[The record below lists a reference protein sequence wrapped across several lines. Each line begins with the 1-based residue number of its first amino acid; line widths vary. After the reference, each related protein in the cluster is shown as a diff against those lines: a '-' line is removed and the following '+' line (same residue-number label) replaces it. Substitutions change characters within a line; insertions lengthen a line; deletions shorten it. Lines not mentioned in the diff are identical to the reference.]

1 MIAFTAPSVLD
12 SLQATTAGAQW
23 FLASYSLTFGLGLV
37 PAGRLGDAFGRR
49 RLFVGGLLIFIAG
62 AIASALAPGI
72 WLLVAGRLL
81 QGIGAGVIS
90 AQVLGIIQDAFHGGA
105 RIRALGAYSAAGAL
119 AAITGPLAGG
129 MLLWAFP
136 VDVGWRL
143 LLLSPV
149 PFAIVAAWMGVRSLP
164 RDETALRTRGLDLPG
179 IVLLGAIVVIVTLP
193 VIDPGLPTPAI
204 IALVTTASAL
214 VVVLIVWERGYT
226 RRGRLPLF
234 APALMRSPGFI
245 AGNVVALL
253 WFGSLIAFSTVMTV
267 YFLQSLGVPAFLLAA
282 AFVPGS
288 AARFFASRAVS
299 RLFDRFG
306 SRLVPLGLAV
316 EAAGLLLVIA
326 ATWLHDG
333 WMLFAA
339 AATIQI
345 VLGFSGGIIE
355 PPLRAITL
363 GFAPHGMHGVAASFL
378 QLTQRL
384 SATFFV
390 ALATGVLLSFGGAIS
405 AESLRVAVLICAL
418 AIVAALI
425 AARTPRR

>member
-12 SLQATTAGAQW
+12 SLQATTAGVQW

-149 PFAIVAAWMGVRSLP
+149 PFAIVAAWMGVRSLS

-267 YFLQSLGVPAFLLAA
+267 YFLQRSSPARRRASSHRARSRGSSTASDRGSCRSDWLSRP
-282 AFVPGS
+282 PGC
-288 AARFFASRAVS
+288 F
-299 RLFDRFG
+299 
-306 SRLVPLGLAV
+306 
-316 EAAGLLLVIA
+316 
-326 ATWLHDG
+326 W
-333 WMLFAA
+333 
-339 AATIQI
+339 
-345 VLGFSGGIIE
+345 
-355 PPLRAITL
+355 
-363 GFAPHGMHGVAASFL
+363 
-378 QLTQRL
+378 
-384 SATFFV
+384 
-390 ALATGVLLSFGGAIS
+390 
-405 AESLRVAVLICAL
+405 
-418 AIVAALI
+418 
-425 AARTPRR
+425 